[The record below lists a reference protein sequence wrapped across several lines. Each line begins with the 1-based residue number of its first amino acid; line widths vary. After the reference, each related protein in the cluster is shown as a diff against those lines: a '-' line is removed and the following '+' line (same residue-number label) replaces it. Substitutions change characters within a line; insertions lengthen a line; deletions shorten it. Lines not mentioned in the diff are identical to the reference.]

1 MSVSASFALS
11 VFVKLSFE
19 LDPVHKWGL
28 VGENWT
34 DKVVASMVG
43 SIDFAVGIFVV
54 GVVVGIV
61 VCIVVVVD
69 AFVVFVVVGIGVVV
83 GLGAENIKWF
93 DNL

>member
-1 MSVSASFALS
+1 M
-11 VFVKLSFE
+11 KLSFD
-19 LDPVHKWGL
+19 LDPVHNWGV
-28 VGENWT
+28 VGENRT

-54 GVVVGIV
+54 GVVVSIV
-61 VCIVVVVD
+61 VFIVVVD

>member
-1 MSVSASFALS
+1 MSASFALS

-19 LDPVHKWGL
+19 LDPVHKWDL

-54 GVVVGIV
+54 GVVVGV
-61 VCIVVVVD
+61 VVVVVVVD
-69 AFVVFVVVGIGVVV
+69 TFVVFVVVGIGVFV